1 MGSRTYLCYVVSS
14 ISDAEIYTVTNRSA
28 IKAAEKH
35 GYHEPGETVTIR
47 THSGQVLSKVK
58 WDSDSNRYI
67 NADP

>member
-47 THSGQVLSKVK
+47 THSGQVLSRVK
-58 WDSDSNRYI
+58 WNQDTGKYI
-67 NADP
+67 NVNP